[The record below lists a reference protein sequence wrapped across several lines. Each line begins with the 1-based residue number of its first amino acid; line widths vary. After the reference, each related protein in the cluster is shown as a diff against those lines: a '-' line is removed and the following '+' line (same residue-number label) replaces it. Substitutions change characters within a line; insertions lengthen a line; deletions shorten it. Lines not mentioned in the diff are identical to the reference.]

1 MRQGGLHGVQ
11 RDGSGDAVNAHEC
24 EECEGTGT
32 ERWFTDEY
40 SAHEEHFTVE
50 HSKRCTACGGSGEI
64 EDEIQEEE
72 EASE

>member
-1 MRQGGLHGVQ
+1 MT
-11 RDGSGDAVNAHEC
+11 EC

-50 HSKRCTACGGSGEI
+50 HSCECRVCGGSGEI
-64 EDEIQEEE
+64 EDEIEEE
-72 EASE
+72 EGEAGE